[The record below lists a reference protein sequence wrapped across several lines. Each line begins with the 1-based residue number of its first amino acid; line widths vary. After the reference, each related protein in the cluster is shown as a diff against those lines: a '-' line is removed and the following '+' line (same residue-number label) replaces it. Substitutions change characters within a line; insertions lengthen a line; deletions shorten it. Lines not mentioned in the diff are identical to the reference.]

1 MPLNVHKQK
10 KKGYVCGFPGF
21 ETVDMAKSYFY
32 AFRAWSDIQRF
43 KPAALA
49 VFYASAIVGLH

>member
-1 MPLNVHKQK
+1 VHKQK